1 MFTDPPLPLW
11 NPGKPGPLC
20 GIPPGLH
27 PFRQLAETIRLP
39 SCSEGMPAARGDYP
53 KGMPLARGV
62 LFAHFEYAYSF
73 FFSTALSIRHNF
85 LLIGTFLRPNNN
97 FFNNFFA
104 HLIIQFLCNA
114 VALHVNFITPRR
126 AFDMNN

>member
-1 MFTDPPLPLW
+1 MFTDPPTPALVESRQAGATLWHSTGPAPLPTAGGD
-11 NPGKPGPLC
+11 NPSPLLLRRNACGKR
-20 GIPPGLH
+20 GL
-27 PFRQLAETIRLP
+27 
-39 SCSEGMPAARGDYP
+39 
-53 KGMPLARGV
+53 RGV